1 MGRQKRRVES
11 RILGALPLVNEFI
24 GRVGLDEI
32 LGRYL
37 PSRDSRQKL
46 PSARA
51 IGILVR
57 NLVLC
62 RRPLYALSEWADP
75 REPALLGLTPAEME
89 LVNDD
94 RVGRALDRLFVADRA
109 SMIMDVVVRAVR
121 EFKLKLRELH
131 NDSTTITF
139 HGLYVLADGRP
150 YRGKP
155 TVVATWGH
163 NKDHRPDL
171 KQLLYQLTITTDG
184 AVPLHY
190 QVWDGNTT
198 DDQTHISTWDVL
210 CQIAGGPDFLY
221 VGDCKV
227 CTARTMKHIDLKNG
241 RFLTILPRTRKEDRD
256 FREWLASHEAPWEE
270 VWRRENVRGRKDTV
284 DIYRAYEGPLPSAE
298 GFRIVWI
305 HTTEKEKRDRDER
318 EKQIEAARRGLEDL
332 KRRLASPKCRLR
344 DRGKVD
350 QELKAALGPA
360 SPWIKVDVRVVEDED
375 FRQEKRGRPGP
386 KTRYRKIVR
395 GRFGI
400 DWQVDVEA
408 VRLEAR
414 TDGIFPLITNDRNL
428 TTEKLLLAY
437 KRQPQVE
444 QRFDGLKNAHDV
456 APQFLKRIWRI
467 EALLCC
473 YFLALLVDALLER
486 QLRRG
491 MKNARLKELPLYPER
506 RLCKHPT
513 TERVTELFEGLQVHR
528 LYRGRD
534 VEQIYPPELSRIQRK
549 IMKLLGVPV
558 SRYMPTP

>member
-1 MGRQKRRVES
+1 MGHEGRRVES
-11 RILGALPLVNEFI
+11 RTWGALPLVNEYI
-24 GRVGLDEI
+24 GRLQLDDI
-32 LGRYL
+32 LGGYL
-37 PSRDSRQKL
+37 PSRDPRQKL
-46 PSARA
+46 PPARA
-51 IGILVR
+51 IGLLVR

-62 RRPLYALSEWADP
+62 RRPLYALGEWAAP
-75 REPALLGLTPAEME
+75 REAELLGLTAPQVD
-89 LVNDD
+89 LLNDD
-94 RVGRALDRLFVADRA
+94 RIGRALDRLFVADRA
-109 SMIMDVVVRAVR
+109 SLVMDVVVRAVR

-190 QVWDGNTT
+190 HVWDGNTT
-198 DDQTHISTWDVL
+198 DDQTHIATWDVL

-227 CTARTMKHIDLKNG
+227 CTARTMKHIDRKKG
-241 RFLTILPRTRKEDRD
+241 RFLTILPRTRKEDQD
-256 FREWLASHEAPWEE
+256 FREWLRAHEAPWEE
-270 VWRRENVRGRKDTV
+270 VWRREKVRGRKDTV
-284 DIYRAYEGPLPSAE
+284 DLYRAYEGPLPSAE

-318 EKQIEAARRGLEDL
+318 EKQLEAARRGLEDL
-332 KRRLASPKCRLR
+332 RRRLASPKCRLR
-344 DRGKVD
+344 DRAKVD
-350 QELKAALGPA
+350 AEVKAALGPA
-360 SPWIKVDVRVVEDED
+360 SAWIRVNVRVVEDED

-414 TDGIFPLITNDRNL
+414 TDGIFPLITNDRKL
-428 TTEKLLLAY
+428 TIQKLLLAY

-456 APQFLKRIWRI
+456 APQYLKRIWRI

-486 QLRRG
+486 ELRRG
-491 MKNARLKELPLYPER
+491 MKHARLKELPLYPEGR
-506 RLCKHPT
+506 ECKHPT
-513 TERVTELFEGLQVHR
+513 TERLIELFEGLQVHR

-534 VEQIYPPELSRIQRK
+534 LEDTYAPELSWLQRK
-549 IMKLLGVPV
+549 VMKLLAVPMT
-558 SRYMPTP
+558 RYLPAP

>member
-1 MGRQKRRVES
+1 MGRRKRRVES
-11 RILGALPLVNEFI
+11 RTWGALPLVNEFV
-24 GRVGLDEI
+24 GRLKLDEI

-37 PSRDSRQKL
+37 PSRDPRQKL
-46 PSARA
+46 PPARA
-51 IGILVR
+51 IGVLVR
-57 NLVLC
+57 NLVVS
-62 RRPLYALSEWADP
+62 RRPLYALSEWAGP

-89 LVNDD
+89 ILNDD

-109 SMIMDVVVRAVR
+109 SLVTDVVVRAVR

-139 HGLYVLADGRP
+139 HGLYILADGRL

-184 AVPLHY
+184 AVPVHY
-190 QVWDGNTT
+190 HVWDGNTT
-198 DDQTHISTWDVL
+198 DDQTHIATWDVL
-210 CQIAGGPDFLY
+210 CQIVGGPDFLY

-227 CTARTMKHIDLKNG
+227 CTSLTMKHIDLKEG

-256 FREWLASHEAPWEE
+256 FREWLKAHEAPWEE
-270 VWRRENVRGRKDTV
+270 VWRRERVRGRKDTV
-284 DIYRAYEGPLPSAE
+284 DVYRAYEGPLPSAE

-318 EKQIEAARRGLEDL
+318 EKQLEAARRGLEDL

-350 QELKAALGPA
+350 AEIRTALGPA
-360 SPWIKVDVRVVEDED
+360 SAWIKVDVRVLQKED
-375 FRQEKRGRPGP
+375 FRQEKRGRPGRN
-386 KTRYRKIVR
+386 TRYRKIVR

-400 DWQVDVEA
+400 DWKVDTEA

-414 TDGIFPLITNDRNL
+414 TDGIFPLITNDRKL
-428 TTEKLLLAY
+428 TTQKLLLAY

-456 APQFLKRIWRI
+456 APQYLKRIWRI

-491 MKNARLKELPLYPER
+491 MKRARLKQLPLYPEAR
-506 RLCKHPT
+506 ECKHPT
-513 TERVTELFEGLQVHR
+513 TERVIELFEGLQVHR
-528 LYRGRD
+528 LYRGRELEH
-534 VEQIYPPELSRIQRK
+534 VYPPELSRLQRK
-549 IMKLLGVPV
+549 VLKLMRVPATH
-558 SRYMPTP
+558 YLPAP

>member
-1 MGRQKRRVES
+1 MGSKRRRVES
-11 RILGALPLVNEFI
+11 HTWGALPLVNEFI

-37 PSRDSRQKL
+37 PSRDPRQKL
-46 PSARA
+46 PPARG

-57 NLVLC
+57 NLILS
-62 RRPLYALSEWADP
+62 RRPLYALGEWAGP
-75 REPALLGLTPAEME
+75 REPALLGLTPAQMKF
-89 LVNDD
+89 LNDD
-94 RVGRALDRLFVADRA
+94 RVGRALDRLFAADRA
-109 SMIMDVVVRAVR
+109 SLVMDVVVRAVR

-139 HGLYVLADGRP
+139 HGLYLLADGRP

-155 TVVATWGH
+155 TLVATWGK

-184 AVPLHY
+184 AVPVHY
-190 QVWDGNTT
+190 RVWDGNTP
-198 DDQTHISTWDVL
+198 DDHTHIATWEVL
-210 CQIAGGPDFLY
+210 CQIAGGPRFLY

-227 CTARTMKHIDLKNG
+227 CSARTMKHIDGKKG
-241 RFLTILPRTRKEDRD
+241 RFLTILPQTRKEDRD
-256 FREWLASHEAPWEE
+256 FREWLKVHEVPWKE
-270 VWRRENVRGRKDTV
+270 VWRRERVRGRKDVV
-284 DIYRAYEGPLPSAE
+284 DVYRAYEWPLPSAE

-318 EKQIEAARRGLEDL
+318 EKHLEAARRGLEDL

-350 QELKAALGPA
+350 AEVKAALGPA
-360 SPWIKVDVRVVEDED
+360 SAWIQVDVRAVEDED

-386 KTRYRKIVR
+386 NTRYRKIVR

-400 DWQVDVEA
+400 DWKVDAEA

-414 TDGIFPLITNDRNL
+414 TDGIFPLITNDRKL
-428 TTEKLLLAY
+428 TIQKLLLAY

-486 QLRRG
+486 ELRRA
-491 MKNARLKELPLYPER
+491 MKRARLKELPLYPEGR
-506 RLCKHPT
+506 ECKHPT
-513 TERVTELFEGLQVHR
+513 TERLIELFDGLQVHR

-534 VEQIYPPELSRIQRK
+534 LEDTYAPELSRLQK
-549 IMKLLGVPV
+549 KVMKLLAVPV
-558 SRYMPTP
+558 TRYMSPP